1 VPREAEPV
9 DAEPAN
15 ADELA
20 ARFDTWAKGVVRN
33 LPLYRRL
40 CEGVAGDREVAARL
54 LISPRPAQ
62 RIPNLLLAAVHDV
75 VLAGDHHPD
84 AEAIRRWYGSVTP
97 EPWVVGRG
105 VDDPWPHFRA
115 LALDHEVVA
124 ERIGT
129 CSTQTNE
136 VGRCAPLLAAL
147 AGVGAGTTGRGI
159 GLVEI
164 GASAGLNLL
173 LDRYGYCYTRSRVVP
188 GTGDALSADESDGEA
203 LWLAPNA
210 PLVLTCALRGP
221 CTPPLPEVMPVIDY
235 RVGLDLHPVDP
246 GERAQARWLVA
257 CQWPDQPERVH
268 RARTAIALSHGRRPR
283 VVVGDAVDGLAEL
296 VRSVP
301 DGSLPVVV
309 ATWVLSYIGP
319 DRQRDLMAVLGELAT
334 ERDLS
339 FVYSEQP
346 ELVPGLGVPP
356 RPDGRPDGTATALV
370 RIDWR
375 GGEGVEHRLGD
386 QHPHGTW
393 LEWLG
398 PQR

>member
-1 VPREAEPV
+1 MPREAEPV

-268 RARTAIALSHGRRPR
+268 RSRGHERQVTRGPRRVVGSLVQRLVERDRRRVVTEDLQARRGRTALGSPAQQRVHHRQRQALPAVRR
-283 VVVGDAVDGLAEL
+283 VDVDAAEADPVLGVRGHAARHLAE
-296 VRSVP
+296 P
-301 DGSLPVVV
+301 DGHEVVH
-309 ATWVLSYIGP
+309 L
-319 DRQRDLMAVLGELAT
+319 
-334 ERDLS
+334 
-339 FVYSEQP
+339 
-346 ELVPGLGVPP
+346 LVGARWL
-356 RPDGRPDGTATALV
+356 RKAL
-370 RIDWR
+370 
-375 GGEGVEHRLGD
+375 
-386 QHPHGTW
+386 
-393 LEWLG
+393 
-398 PQR
+398 